1 MITIIIRVSQIDII
15 TVIDIILLDFAVTAL
30 YFRKLAN
37 GRHETTSYSDSGVD
51 IETAASFVESIKTLT
66 KGTYRS
72 GCLSDIGS
80 FGSLFDLKAAWYDD
94 PILVAGT
101 DGVGTKLKVGY

>member
-1 MITIIIRVSQIDII
+1 MLEFTAI
-15 TVIDIILLDFAVTAL
+15 AL

-37 GRHETTSYSDSGVD
+37 GRHETTSYSESGVD

-66 KGTYRS
+66 KGTHRS

-80 FGSLFDLKAAWYDD
+80 FGSLFDLKAAWHDD
-94 PILVAGT
+94 PILVTGT
-101 DGVGTKLKVGY
+101 DGVGTKLKVSY